1 MPVSHRSSPLSFAV
15 SATDGAARAG
25 TLTTPHGAVPT
36 PAFMPVATQGSVKAL
51 TPEEARGLGATIL
64 LANAYHLALRPGVEV
79 IRRMGGLHRFMGW
92 DGPILTDSGGYQA
105 YSLGDL
111 RRITDAGVEFTSHL
125 DGSRMLLTPEGA
137 MEQQAALGADIAMC
151 LDECAPHGLGE
162 AATRAAMERTHRWAE
177 RCLAAHGRLF
187 PQRLPHPR
195 PLPGGEGTTPLPLP
209 LGEGSVPPPHPF
221 GASTASLPLPGGEG
235 TMPLPLPLGEGW
247 GEGRQALFGI
257 VQGGRFLNLREESA
271 RAIAALGFDGCAV
284 GGVSVG
290 EPKAVFYEV
299 ARFTAPLLP
308 VDRPRY
314 LMGVGSP
321 EDLVEAVWAGY
332 DLFDCALP
340 TRVARNGGIYTS
352 VGRVDIT
359 SARFREAAGPLE
371 EGCDCAAC
379 ATFSAAYVHHLF
391 RAREL
396 LAYRLATIHN
406 LRHYQRLMQQM
417 RRAIAEGRLDAYR
430 RAFHA
435 RYVPASEDA
444 RLEQRQSHALHRSR
458 RRKQAGEDD
467 GGAAG

>member
-15 SATDGAARAG
+15 TATDGAARAG
-25 TLTTPHGAVPT
+25 TLTTPHGAVST

-51 TPEEARGLGATIL
+51 TPQEARELGATIL
-64 LANAYHLALRPGVEV
+64 LANAYHLALRPGVDV
-79 IRRMGGLHRFMGW
+79 VWRLGGLHRFMGW

-125 DGSRMLLTPEGA
+125 DGSRMLLTPETA

-151 LDECAPHGLGE
+151 LDECAPHGLDE
-162 AATRAAMERTHRWAE
+162 SATRAAMERTHRWAE
-177 RCLAAHGRLF
+177 RCLAAYREAMA
-187 PQRLPHPR
+187 R
-195 PLPGGEGTTPLPLP
+195 PA
-209 LGEGSVPPPHPF
+209 PPP
-221 GASTASLPLPGGEG
+221 TSLPAP
-235 TMPLPLPLGEGW
+235 PLKGD
-247 GEGRQALFGI
+247 GRVAQALFGI

-308 VDRPRY
+308 ADKPRY

-340 TRVARNGGIYTS
+340 TRVARNGGVYTAT
-352 VGRVDIT
+352 GRVDIT
-359 SARFREAAGPLE
+359 SARFRESAGPLE

-417 RRAIAEGRLDAYR
+417 RQAIAEGRLDAYR
-430 RAFHA
+430 MAFHT

-444 RLEQRQSHALHRSR
+444 RLEQRQSHAMRRSR
-458 RRKQAGEDD
+458 RRKQAGEGE
-467 GGAAG
+467 GGAVG